1 MGVGVKTP
9 RRRGKKLGGVKE
21 ETTNGKVAVAASV
34 GGGEN
39 GHT

>member
-1 MGVGVKTP
+1 VKTP

-21 ETTNGKVAVAASV
+21 ESTIGKAAGAASV
-34 GGGEN
+34 SGGEN